1 MARLTGHAAAVL
13 TLAGLFCVGC
23 PAAPKEGPPPAESLK
38 IAVAAPHAL
47 GALAGG
53 TDAAPHAVVGSG
65 GPARPGPDDPPDSED
80 DDADGGVPPPPTAG
94 SAGPEDVPL

>member
-1 MARLTGHAAAVL
+1 MARLTGRGALVL
-13 TLAGLFCVGC
+13 VALGCLCAGC
-23 PAAPKEGPPPAESLK
+23 PSAPKEGPPPAESFE

-53 TDAAPHAVVGSG
+53 TEAAPRAVSGSG
-65 GPARPGPDDPPDSED
+65 APRHPAPDDSPDSDD
-80 DDADGGVPPPPTAG
+80 DDADGGVAPAPDAG